1 MKFHESGAFFGPVRQ
16 INPKSPSAVP
26 TEGVKRLT
34 RLTIGSQVKINK
46 LKYIII

>member
-26 TEGVKRLT
+26 TEGAKRLT
-34 RLTIGSQVKINK
+34 RDLINSGPE
-46 LKYIII
+46 

>member
-26 TEGVKRLT
+26 TGET
-34 RLTIGSQVKINK
+34 SPPGSRRVLHEMVERSEISD
-46 LKYIII
+46 